1 MIEIIEKQRKT
12 NPCQL
17 ANDRHKLIKTQAR
30 RFALVLLSGFI
41 LSTFTPVSVAQIQD
55 HSRLILP
62 KGAIARLGK
71 GGVTYRNRGIAFS
84 PDGSLLTVATSI
96 GIWLYDAETF
106 DEIALL
112 TGHKDEVTTVAFS
125 PDGTKL
131 AGRIDCGMWK
141 QTTTRHS
148 PR

>member
-1 MIEIIEKQRKT
+1 MIEIFEKQRKT

-62 KGAIARLGK
+62 EGAIARLGK

-84 PDGSLLTVATSI
+84 PDGKI
-96 GIWLYDAETF
+96 
-106 DEIALL
+106 
-112 TGHKDEVTTVAFS
+112 
-125 PDGTKL
+125 L
-131 AGRIDCGMWK
+131 AGTDVNVVKRSRREVVKLHDVETGQLLNTFTPTPPVARI
-141 QTTTRHS
+141 S
-148 PR
+148 SVSF

>member
-1 MIEIIEKQRKT
+1 M
-12 NPCQL
+12 
-17 ANDRHKLIKTQAR
+17 
-30 RFALVLLSGFI
+30 
-41 LSTFTPVSVAQIQD
+41 
-55 HSRLILP
+55 
-62 KGAIARLGK
+62 
-71 GGVTYRNRGIAFS
+71 TYRNRGIAFS